1 MKKIYKL
8 KNIKSESTSPN
19 FIINLN
25 ISGMAPKEIKNS
37 VYSAIKDLAYFGE
50 NYCNPFTRENNLI
63 FKKLEAQN

>member
-1 MKKIYKL
+1 MKEIYEL
-8 KNIKSESTSPN
+8 KNTEDESTSSN
-19 FIINLN
+19 FIIKLN

-37 VYSAIKDLAYFGE
+37 VYSVIKDLAYFGE